1 VRILIIGDMIGNIDE
16 GMKKTTYNCA
26 KVLSQKGH
34 EVVVKRPVNSLYYK
48 CVGSLDKFSP
58 NVILSTHGPST
69 ENLFLMKL
77 LTLPPCQS
85 KTVSIVTQ
93 ANINLIFNKVIA
105 RLFRPDLALT
115 QSQKNKYR
123 FEAMGC
129 KTDELIGGVAIRDF
143 QPVQNIAEKRVLRKK
158 YGIPL
163 EDFVIVHVGTIGP
176 ERNLH
181 VFNEISKINGITCVI
196 VSPSSVK
203 ANQTLVRQLQ
213 LSGCMIINAYLSD
226 IGSIYR
232 SADCYLFPV
241 VSDFGCIDTPLSV
254 LEAMACNLPII
265 CTRFG
270 ALPSIMDG
278 VAGSCFYFDER
289 KVIGIIDYLRSER
302 PIIRTRER
310 AMKYSWQNFGTKLD
324 QILNELSSD

>member
-1 VRILIIGDMIGNIDE
+1 MSGNIDE

-26 KVLSQKGH
+26 KVLSLKGH
-34 EVVVKRPVNSLYYK
+34 EVVVKRAVNSLFYK
-48 CVGSLDKFSP
+48 CMGELNEFSP
-58 NVILSTHGPST
+58 NVILSTHGPSMK
-69 ENLFLMKL
+69 NLILMKL
-77 LTLPPCQS
+77 LTWPSFQS
-85 KTVSIVTQ
+85 KTVLIVTQ

-115 QSQKNKYR
+115 QSQKNKSR
-123 FEAMGC
+123 FEVIGC
-129 KTDELIGGVAIRDF
+129 KTDELIGGVAIEEF
-143 QPVQNIAEKRVLRKK
+143 LPVQNNEEKRVLRKK

-176 ERNLH
+176 KRNLS
-181 VFNEISKINGITCVI
+181 VFNKISKINGITCVI

-203 ANQTLVRQLQ
+203 ANRTLVRQLQ
-213 LSGCMIINAYLSD
+213 LSGCMIINAYLPD
-226 IGSIYR
+226 ICSIYR

-241 VSDFGCIDTPLSV
+241 ESEFGCIDTPLSV

-270 ALPSIMDG
+270 ALPSILDG
-278 VAGSCFYFDER
+278 VAGSYFFYDSR
-289 KVIGIIDYLRSER
+289 KVTGIIDYLRRRR
-302 PIIRTRER
+302 PIIKTRER

-324 QILNELSSD
+324 QLLNELSLD